1 MANLSRGTGLEP
13 KAFESEFMKQI
24 PMRRVAEAIEM
35 ARPVCE
41 IAPNNDP
48 TLKSRSPLISF
59 GNRQKWEGSSF
70 ARNVTP
76 GQSAYFDAQSKNYS
90 DC

>member
-35 ARPVCE
+35 ARPVVFM
-41 IAPNNDP
+41 ASDLASYL
-48 TLKSRSPLISF
+48 TGRSIIIDGGRTKDL
-59 GNRQKWEGSSF
+59 
-70 ARNVTP
+70 A
-76 GQSAYFDAQSKNYS
+76 
-90 DC
+90 